1 MVGGGQGALIGA
13 VHRLAARMDDRY
25 ELVAGCFSST
35 AERSRASA
43 AELGVSAERT
53 YATFTEMAERERE
66 RADGIEVA
74 SIVTPNHLH
83 LPAARAF
90 LEAGIHVLCDKPL
103 TTNLDDAREMVRL
116 VEESGLVFVLTHN
129 YPSYPMV
136 REARAMI
143 ADGRLGRLRV
153 VQVEYP
159 QDWLATPLEQTGQK
173 QADWRTDP
181 TRSGPGGT
189 VADIGTHAINLA
201 CFVTGLELREL
212 AADVNIFVDGRRVD
226 DNIHALLRFEGGVTG
241 MLWASQVASGN
252 ANNLKLRVYGDQ
264 GGLTWEQEDPGR
276 LRFTP
281 LGEAPRTIARGSTA
295 VGPSAARL
303 TRIPDGCPEGF
314 LEGFANVYGDAA
326 ELIWARNEG
335 REPEP
340 GAALLPTVQDGLAGM
355 RFIEAVLQSGR
366 SNGAWTRVTA

>member
-1 MVGGGQGALIGA
+1 
-13 VHRLAARMDDRY
+13 
-25 ELVAGCFSST
+25 
-35 AERSRASA
+35 
-43 AELGVSAERT
+43 
-53 YATFTEMAERERE
+53 
-66 RADGIEVA
+66 
-74 SIVTPNHLH
+74 
-83 LPAARAF
+83 
-90 LEAGIHVLCDKPL
+90 
-103 TTNLDDAREMVRL
+103 
-116 VEESGLVFVLTHN
+116 
-129 YPSYPMV
+129 
-136 REARAMI
+136 
-143 ADGRLGRLRV
+143 
-153 VQVEYP
+153 
-159 QDWLATPLEQTGQK
+159 
-173 QADWRTDP
+173 
-181 TRSGPGGT
+181 
-189 VADIGTHAINLA
+189 
-201 CFVTGLELREL
+201 
-212 AADVNIFVDGRRVD
+212 
-226 DNIHALLRFEGGVTG
+226 

-281 LGEAPRTIARGSTA
+281 LGEAPRTIARGSAA

-314 LEGFANVYGDAA
+314 LEGFANLYGDAA